1 MIARGTKHSKVTL
14 AWAHEDIKDNG
25 EMDILTKKE
34 GPNPFIN
41 V

>member
-1 MIARGTKHSKVTL
+1 MIARGTERSKATL
-14 AWAHEDIKDNG
+14 AWAHEDIKDDG
-25 EMDILTKKE
+25 EVDVLTKKE